1 MNALAKT
8 FRENISRYTI
18 AIITVGIIFVFQAL
32 TGGMILRPMNITNLI
47 IQNAYVIVLAVG
59 QMLLVK
65 AGGLCD
71 MSVGSL
77 CALSGGLCGLW
88 IIKGGMN
95 TYLALALVFIVA
107 ILVGLSNA
115 VLVAKIKISAYIAT
129 LASQLVVRGLTFYI
143 LQGKSYTLF
152 PDNFTSWCTG
162 YIPDF
167 FRGSLHIT
175 TLAIGVILSI
185 SVVILQV
192 RANNEKK
199 KYEVEV
205 CSLPMFILQ
214 QILIVGFIM
223 IMSYALAVYHGAP
236 KVLVIVGIIVIIYSF
251 IVSKTVIGRHIIA
264 VGGNR
269 LAAVLS
275 GVKDDRI
282 IFGIY
287 MNSAVIAAFA
297 GVIYAAR
304 MNACSCNVGTGF
316 EADAIAACYI
326 GGGISSGSI
335 VGAMMGA
342 LIIGLL
348 NNGMSILGIASDIQM
363 CVKGLVLVAAVTLDI
378 MQSRKGH

>member
-18 AIITVGIIFVFQAL
+18 AVITIGIIFVFQAL

-95 TYLALALVFIVA
+95 TYVALVLVFLVA

-152 PDNFTSWCTG
+152 PENFTSWCTG

-167 FRGSLHIT
+167 FGGSLHIT
-175 TLAIGVILSI
+175 TLVIGAVLSVC
-185 SVVILQV
+185 VVMLQV
-192 RANNEKK
+192 RANSEKK
-199 KYEVEV
+199 KYQVEV
-205 CSLPMFILQ
+205 CSLPMF
-214 QILIVGFIM
+214 V
-223 IMSYALAVYHGAP
+223 
-236 KVLVIVGIIVIIYSF
+236 
-251 IVSKTVIGRHIIA
+251 
-264 VGGNR
+264 
-269 LAAVLS
+269 
-275 GVKDDRI
+275 
-282 IFGIY
+282 
-287 MNSAVIAAFA
+287 
-297 GVIYAAR
+297 
-304 MNACSCNVGTGF
+304 
-316 EADAIAACYI
+316 
-326 GGGISSGSI
+326 
-335 VGAMMGA
+335 
-342 LIIGLL
+342 
-348 NNGMSILGIASDIQM
+348 AS
-363 CVKGLVLVAAVTLDI
+363 
-378 MQSRKGH
+378 RF